1 MNQILTDIMAVIGV
15 VLNGL
20 PQGLLALTFGFAS
33 IPTALAFFVGA
44 VGNTVTQSVAPISFQ
59 AETITYA
66 GTAGKNRSECCT
78 MVFFGAVIMT
88 IIGCCGMI
96 ANGMM
101 AGVGIM
107 LAATAIDMVKKE
119 KVAGGVSLAVAL
131 VTYVLT
137 SQSSNTLV
145 YTILASVVAS
155 CVVTMIYGKVSKK
168 EQEAIV
174 VVDDKFK
181 RQKFTINSRVIMGA
195 LGMVCLNIGSNISF
209 GAITA
214 SMAPNAN
221 FNVDNLTVISSL
233 ADMASSFFG
242 GAPVES
248 IISATAAAPHAVW
261 CGVAM
266 MLVIGVLL
274 LAGILPKI
282 SKFVPPASIAG
293 FLFVLGVFKTV
304 ALDAPAALANA
315 PAVGGITMVATAI
328 TNPFIGMIA
337 GLLAKFIGL

>member
-1 MNQILTDIMAVIGV
+1 
-15 VLNGL
+15 
-20 PQGLLALTFGFAS
+20 
-33 IPTALAFFVGA
+33 
-44 VGNTVTQSVAPISFQ
+44 
-59 AETITYA
+59 
-66 GTAGKNRSECCT
+66 
-78 MVFFGAVIMT
+78 
-88 IIGCCGMI
+88 
-96 ANGMM
+96 
-101 AGVGIM
+101 
-107 LAATAIDMVKKE
+107 
-119 KVAGGVSLAVAL
+119 
-131 VTYVLT
+131 
-137 SQSSNTLV
+137 
-145 YTILASVVAS
+145 
-155 CVVTMIYGKVSKK
+155 
-168 EQEAIV
+168 
-174 VVDDKFK
+174 
-181 RQKFTINSRVIMGA
+181 
-195 LGMVCLNIGSNISF
+195 MVCLNIGSNISF